1 MSTPSDPRAIRLRRA
16 QRQQVTPVP
25 VYLDALLPDDHMG

>member
-1 MSTPSDPRAIRLRRA
+1 VLRLRRA

-25 VYLDALLPDDHMG
+25 VYLGTRSGGLMVVW